1 MRSTLPLCRPV
12 GAGSEALS
20 SERPRTPASVFACAA
35 PLPFVL
41 LRSSSSSSF
50 SSFSSTLRGRMRSS
64 TARLLSALLAVRPC
78 VHIRER
84 RRCHT
89 RWGVASR
96 REGKVCGP
104 PSPRAA
110 TLWPG
115 GSVQMQTSSYS
126 FRGRRAWP
134 RRLVHT

>member
-41 LRSSSSSSF
+41 LRSSAPSSSSSSF

-78 VHIRER
+78 VHKCADADVVVFVSRQAR
-84 RRCHT
+84 
-89 RWGVASR
+89 VA
-96 REGKVCGP
+96 EATGAHLNH
-104 PSPRAA
+104 AA
-110 TLWPG
+110 LFN
-115 GSVQMQTSSYS
+115 SSIC
-126 FRGRRAWP
+126 AC
-134 RRLVHT
+134 